1 MTSVHAARSSLP
13 HPRWPA
19 GVGWLTAALAGAVV
33 AINLAGIGG
42 IAVARRGALEEVARS
57 LRLLTRARARA
68 IESVLAS
75 IRADLAFLTGSPTFF
90 GLEAALASR
99 DPREARFRRLEAEGA
114 LLLFLRAHSEVT
126 HLVARSARGTPLV
139 EAGRRGGVPVL
150 WVSDGRAPTLPEGRP
165 ITSAFAFTSGV
176 RTVSGAVVLE
186 ATLDPAVLL
195 ARRESAEDPAYACRL
210 SDREGVMLAPHDA
223 ARPGPAPG
231 DALSAEAAIETEG
244 WSAPSPWRLACARRG
259 REAFGPFEP
268 VATRYRA
275 TLVLNLAVMT
285 LALALGAYAFREA
298 RRRRGLET
306 EAREEARVRELER
319 RLFHAERLSTVG
331 RLAAGMAHE
340 INNPLEGMSNYLSL
354 ARDDLARGDAP
365 AAVGRLAGVQEG
377 LQRAVGIVRQV
388 LAHADPAKAPKSPL
402 DLREVLQET
411 LQFVRARPE
420 FRAIRFEFE
429 AAGGLGVRGSQTLLG
444 QVFLNL
450 LLNACEAQPRGGE
463 VGVRAFRDGTRVIVA
478 IADRGP
484 GVPADAGPRIF
495 EPFYSTKNSTGLGL
509 SICYSIVADH
519 GGTLGVSHREGG
531 GAVFTIGLPAEGGD
545 A

>member
-1 MTSVHAARSSLP
+1 M
-13 HPRWPA
+13 
-19 GVGWLTAALAGAVV
+19 

-42 IAVARRGALEEVARS
+42 IAVARRGALEEAARG
-57 LRLLTRARARA
+57 LELLTGARARA
-68 IESVLAS
+68 IESALAS

-99 DPREARFRRLEAEGA
+99 DPRQARFRRLEAEGA

-126 HLVARSARGTPLV
+126 HLVARSGRGTPLV

-150 WVSDGRAPTLPEGRP
+150 WVPESRPPAPPEGRP
-165 ITSAFAFTSGV
+165 ITAAFAFTSGV
-176 RTVSGAVVLE
+176 RTISGAVTLE

-195 ARRESAEDPAYACRL
+195 ARGESAEEPAGTCRL
-210 SDREGVMLAPHDA
+210 SDRDGAPLAPHGA
-223 ARPGPAPG
+223 ARTGPVS
-231 DALSAEAAIETEG
+231 DAGLSAEAPIETEG
-244 WSAPSPWRLACARRG
+244 WSAPSPWRLVCARRG
-259 REAFGPFEP
+259 GKEAFGPFEP

-285 LALALGAYAFREA
+285 LALALGAYAFRET
-298 RRRRGLET
+298 RRRRDLET
-306 EAREEARVRELER
+306 EAGEEARVRELER
-319 RLFHAERLSTVG
+319 RLFHAERLTTVG

-354 ARDDLARGDAP
+354 ARDDLAREDAS
-365 AAVGRLAGVQEG
+365 AALGHLAGVHEG

-388 LAHADPAKAPKSPL
+388 LAHADPAKAPKSPI
-402 DLREVLQET
+402 DLRVILQET
-411 LQFVRARPE
+411 LQFVEARPE
-420 FRAIRFEFE
+420 FRAIRFAFE
-429 AAGGLGVRGSQTLLG
+429 AASGLGVRGSQTLLG

-463 VGVRAFRDGTRVIVA
+463 VSVRAFREGPRVVVA

-495 EPFYSTKNSTGLGL
+495 EPFYSTKSSTGLGL

-519 GGTLGVSHREGG
+519 GGTLGVSNREGG
-531 GAVFTIGLPAEGGD
+531 GAVFTIGLPAEGDG

>member
-1 MTSVHAARSSLP
+1 M
-13 HPRWPA
+13 
-19 GVGWLTAALAGAVV
+19 

-42 IAVARRGALEEVARS
+42 IAVARRGALEEAARG
-57 LRLLTRARARA
+57 LELLTGARARA
-68 IESVLAS
+68 IESALAS

-99 DPREARFRRLEAEGA
+99 DPREVRFRRLEAEGA

-126 HLVARSARGTPLV
+126 HLVARSGRGTPLV
-139 EAGRRGGVPVL
+139 EVGRRGGVPVL
-150 WVSDGRAPTLPEGRP
+150 WVPDGRSPTRPEGRP
-165 ITSAFAFTSGV
+165 ITGAFAFTSGV
-176 RTVSGAVVLE
+176 RTVSGAVTLE
-186 ATLDPAVLL
+186 ATLDPGVLL
-195 ARRESAEDPAYACRL
+195 ARGESAEQPAGACRL
-210 SDREGVMLAPHDA
+210 SDRDGAPLAPHGA
-223 ARPGPAPG
+223 ARTGTVS
-231 DALSAEAAIETEG
+231 DATRSAEAPIETEG

-259 REAFGPFEP
+259 KGAFGPFEP

-285 LALALGAYAFREA
+285 LALALGTYAFRET
-298 RRRRGLET
+298 RRRRDLET
-306 EAREEARVRELER
+306 EAGEEARVRELER
-319 RLFHAERLSTVG
+319 RLFHAERLTTVG

-354 ARDDLARGDAP
+354 ARDDLARDDA
-365 AAVGRLAGVQEG
+365 AAALGHLAGVQEG

-388 LAHADPAKAPKSPL
+388 LAHADPAKAPKSPS
-402 DLREVLQET
+402 DLRVILQET
-411 LQFVRARPE
+411 LQFVEARPE

-429 AAGGLGVRGSQTLLG
+429 AASGLGVRGSQTLLG

-463 VGVRAFRDGTRVIVA
+463 VSVRAFREGPRIVVA

-495 EPFYSTKNSTGLGL
+495 EPFYSTKSSTGLGL

-519 GGTLGVSHREGG
+519 GGTLGVSNREGG
-531 GAVFTIGLPAEGGD
+531 GAVFTIGLPAEGGG

>member
-1 MTSVHAARSSLP
+1 
-13 HPRWPA
+13 
-19 GVGWLTAALAGAVV
+19 
-33 AINLAGIGG
+33 
-42 IAVARRGALEEVARS
+42 
-57 LRLLTRARARA
+57 
-68 IESVLAS
+68 
-75 IRADLAFLTGSPTFF
+75 
-90 GLEAALASR
+90 
-99 DPREARFRRLEAEGA
+99 
-114 LLLFLRAHSEVT
+114 
-126 HLVARSARGTPLV
+126 
-139 EAGRRGGVPVL
+139 
-150 WVSDGRAPTLPEGRP
+150 
-165 ITSAFAFTSGV
+165 
-176 RTVSGAVVLE
+176 
-186 ATLDPAVLL
+186 
-195 ARRESAEDPAYACRL
+195 
-210 SDREGVMLAPHDA
+210 
-223 ARPGPAPG
+223 
-231 DALSAEAAIETEG
+231 
-244 WSAPSPWRLACARRG
+244 
-259 REAFGPFEP
+259 
-268 VATRYRA
+268 
-275 TLVLNLAVMT
+275 
-285 LALALGAYAFREA
+285 
-298 RRRRGLET
+298 
-306 EAREEARVRELER
+306 
-319 RLFHAERLSTVG
+319 
-331 RLAAGMAHE
+331 MAHE

-365 AAVGRLAGVQEG
+365 AALGRLAGVQEG

-411 LQFVRARPE
+411 LKFVRTRPE

-531 GAVFTIGLPAEGGD
+531 GAVFTIGLPAEDGD